1 MLLAVAVA
9 HGRTRR
15 ARVLAPSTGKLRL
28 GAGEGGAGARL
39 NSACSQYTNLPPQ
52 FLNLRLSS
60 VLHLGEQIPFLKKM
74 TNNSEKDSIST
85 NKDNQSDDDNE
96 ETSSSSSSEIDEV
109 DCERRKAS
117 INAYLTD
124 LERQFVNLREQ
135 LYLARRERVIS
146 KLDEV
151 KAGKAPEYLQPLED
165 LQDQMRIRT
174 EVAGILKELRL
185 KNIRC
190 QYDAEQLAVKQNFDS
205 ERRAI
210 IDNIR
215 FDIEEKL
222 RHLDEDKNAL
232 EYNETPVEHFG
243 LTRDHLFLPDRRR
256 KPVSIAGPYII
267 YMLREHEI
275 MEDHAQIRK
284 AIQISLARDCA

>member
-1 MLLAVAVA
+1 
-9 HGRTRR
+9 
-15 ARVLAPSTGKLRL
+15 
-28 GAGEGGAGARL
+28 
-39 NSACSQYTNLPPQ
+39 
-52 FLNLRLSS
+52 
-60 VLHLGEQIPFLKKM
+60 M

-85 NKDNQSDDDNE
+85 SKDQSDQEDNE
-96 ETSSSSSSEIDEV
+96 TSSGSSSSSSSEIDEEES
-109 DCERRKAS
+109 ERRKALIMNDMS
-117 INAYLTD
+117 E

-135 LYLARRERVIS
+135 LYQARRERVIS

-190 QYDAEQLAVKQNFDS
+190 QYDAEQLAVKQNYDS

-256 KPVSIAGPYII
+256 KPVSITGPYII
-267 YMLREHEI
+267 YLLRDHEI